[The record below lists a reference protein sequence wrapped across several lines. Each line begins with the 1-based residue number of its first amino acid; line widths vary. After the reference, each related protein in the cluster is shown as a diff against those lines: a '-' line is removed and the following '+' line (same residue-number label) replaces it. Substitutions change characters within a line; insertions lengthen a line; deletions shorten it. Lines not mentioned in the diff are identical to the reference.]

1 MKRSR
6 FLWAGHPARVLAEAW
21 TIGMFTLFCL
31 SLLEGDVSP
40 FVFSNGLLFMCGLC
54 GIWVVLR
61 ARLPLGSW
69 LRQGIWELVVGF
81 WLSLVMA
88 LGLRLPA
95 TWLGWE
101 TVWRASSFGDG
112 LSPGSALEVTLLFLA
127 TGPGYLIGRV
137 GVRFWLRWNRMRRQR
152 MLWAL
157 THAQLTVVALVAVIG
172 AVGLFAL
179 SALFETSPVSGRDSA
194 DLITTFATRVLHTVF
209 PATIALA
216 VLVATVLIALLP
228 PSALV
233 SFLIARR
240 TTRRLERLAA
250 AASALRDGN
259 YGARVEVVGEDE
271 VAQVQSG
278 FNAMADE
285 LEQTLRDLEVERDK
299 VGRLLASRREL
310 VASVSHELRTPVAT
324 ARATLESALSRWPTA
339 LPEDLRHDLEVMDDE
354 ILRLQRLIDD
364 LFTLAAGDAGGLALE
379 CQPLEVPPLIQRMVD
394 VLAPLA
400 WSSGR
405 VEVVTELP
413 SELPAA
419 LADGARLE
427 QILSNLL
434 RNGIRHTPPGG
445 IVALM
450 AAVEEDAV
458 CIEVRDTGEGIAPED
473 VPYIWDRFYRGRS
486 SSSVQSEGT
495 GLGLTLVKELTEA
508 MGGTVAVES
517 VVGWGSCFTVRLPRA

>member
-6 FLWAGHPARVLAEAW
+6 FLWACHPARALAEVW
-21 TIGMFTLFCL
+21 LIGMVAVFCL
-31 SLLEGDVSP
+31 SLLEGDVNP
-40 FVFSNGLLFMCGLC
+40 FVLGNGLLLMCGVC
-54 GIWVVLR
+54 GMWAALR
-61 ARLPLGSW
+61 ARMPQGSW

-81 WLSLVMA
+81 ALSLVMA

-95 TWLGWE
+95 TWLGWG
-101 TVWRASSFGDG
+101 TVWRASSYGGG
-112 LSPGSALEVTLLFLA
+112 LSPASTLQASLLLLA
-127 TGPGYLIGRV
+127 TGPGYLIARA
-137 GVRFWLRWNRMRRQR
+137 GVRLWLRWNRMRRQR

-172 AVGLFAL
+172 ALGLVVL
-179 SALFETSPVSGRDSA
+179 TSLFEALPATGPESA
-194 DLITTFATRVLHTVF
+194 DVLSSFATRLLQTVF
-209 PATIALA
+209 PATMAFA
-216 VLVATVLIALLP
+216 VLIALVLITLLP

-250 AASALRDGN
+250 AASALREGN
-259 YGARVEVVGEDE
+259 YDARVEVTGEDE
-271 VAQVQSG
+271 VAQMQSG

-285 LEQTLRDLEVERDK
+285 LEQTLRDLQVERDK

-310 VASVSHELRTPVAT
+310 IASVSHELRTPVAT

-339 LPEDLRHDLEVMDDE
+339 LPEDLRHDLEMMDGE

-379 CQPLEVPPLIQRMVD
+379 CQPLDVAPLIQRMVD

-400 WSSGR
+400 WDSGR
-405 VEVVTELP
+405 VEVVAELP

-445 IVALM
+445 IVVLM
-450 AAVEEDAV
+450 AAVEGDAV
-458 CIEVRDTGEGIAPED
+458 CIEVRDTGEGIAPD
-473 VPYIWDRFYRGRS
+473 DLPYIWDRFYRGRS
-486 SSSVQSEGT
+486 SSGVPSEGT
-495 GLGLTLVKELTEA
+495 GLGLTLVKELAEA
-508 MGGTVAVES
+508 MGGTVAVQS
-517 VVGWGSCFTVRLPRA
+517 VVGRGSCFTVRLPRA